1 VAKFFNFVLEFNFKK
16 VISKFFFFDE
26 LPISSL
32 FFKNKIVFL
41 FFYFF
46 SVKNNNYKK
55 YFFLN
60 YKNNRFFKK
69 AEQIK
74 QKNLYKTESNKFFF
88 YKNFFEGFKYI
99 FLATRFWFLPL
110 FSFFFLSFFLCFMKV
125 IPFYK
130 FSFTV
135 FVLLSFF
142 YWLISG
148 FVFFIK
154 KYRFRYFTSSI
165 QRFWKRCFS
174 IFWILEFFLFF
185 CFFYLT
191 IMGSQEPFFMFDNS
205 QIFKTHLF
213 SWKLFILKIFPFCLL
228 IVFTYFL
235 ILSIKWN
242 VFSKLNFIIIIITFI
257 LFLILWSEFYQF
269 FHIVSFYGNFFW
281 KYDEE
286 ENYWFLDNELKRT
299 RISNHFLT
307 ICLIAKF
314 WHIVFASIFWFF
326 FIIRNIELN
335 KLRYSMVSA
344 NFQNFIL
351 VYILSW
357 LYMFPWFKYFF
368 LKLFNNPY
376 YWFYLNNRNYGLR
389 IFWNDLK
396 LIYYSFTSNF
406 NFDSLFS
413 RWYGF
418 KTFSFF
424 YWTTYNSENGFNGFK
439 QHFIK
444 NEIIRSLT
452 TI

>member
-1 VAKFFNFVLEFNFKK
+1 MAKFFNFFLEINFKK
-16 VISKFFFFDE
+16 IVSKYFFLYE
-26 LPISSL
+26 LPISNL
-32 FFKNKIVFL
+32 FFKNKTIFLLFYIFSINKNNITKYFL
-41 FFYFF
+41 FNLKNNRLNKKIQQISQNNFY
-46 SVKNNNYKK
+46 KTNNNNY
-55 YFFLN
+55 
-60 YKNNRFFKK
+60 
-69 AEQIK
+69 
-74 QKNLYKTESNKFFF
+74 FF
-88 YKNFFEGFKYI
+88 YKNFFEGFKYFFI
-99 FLATRFWFLPL
+99 SIRFWILPI
-110 FSFFFLSFFLCFMKV
+110 FIFFMISLFLCFTKI

-130 FSFTV
+130 FSFTS

-148 FVFFIK
+148 FVFFVK
-154 KYRFRYFTSSI
+154 KYRYRYFTSSI

-213 SWKLFILKIFPFCLL
+213 SWKLFIIKIFPLSLL

-242 VFSKLNFIIIIITFI
+242 IFSKTNLLIILITFL

-269 FHIVSFYGNFFW
+269 FHIISFYNNFYW

-286 ENYWFLDNELKRT
+286 DNYWFLDNELKRT

-314 WHIVFASIFWFF
+314 WHIIFAFIFWFF
-326 FIIRNIELN
+326 FIIRTLELN
-335 KLRYSMVSA
+335 KLRYSMISA

-376 YWFYLNNRNYGLR
+376 YWFYLNNKKIVFF
-389 IFWNDLK
+389 IFINDFFFFLK
-396 LIYYSFTSNF
+396 NLFFDCTNIFKNNFFLKFFLKDFITIQSNF
-406 NFDSLFS
+406 NF
-413 RWYGF
+413 
-418 KTFSFF
+418 
-424 YWTTYNSENGFNGFK
+424 
-439 QHFIK
+439 
-444 NEIIRSLT
+444 
-452 TI
+452 